1 MNMVSL
7 KKKIAIWL
15 TWLLIFPAGLWFTY
29 QMYPPHINGLEIDA
43 FIFFMLMSL
52 VAAVPMV
59 INGTPIFLIQWV
71 SWASFLIFGLF
82 VEMIMSQVALIVLF
96 TRVKLPREQFFRLPL
111 NSIMFF
117 FVSFFSGI
125 IFYSLGGSTGANL
138 SLSNLSFWLI
148 AIYPVLYYFFNHLI
162 ISIFNIIVYN
172 NKKQHFG
179 KDFVW
184 ETVTTLITFPIGFV
198 LYILYKE
205 VGLLA
210 ILFVSIPF
218 ASLSIIL
225 NLYYMSGKINAN
237 LQKATEI
244 GHQLAERLNVDNVLD
259 LFIKRISEMLTVD
272 FAFILDVVDNKEL
285 RLIRRVE
292 RGIVKSNEMWP
303 LKKNE
308 GISGNVWVTGKPA
321 LYHSKKQWEHIVKGY
336 MPENAESVLSIP
348 MIRNNEVVAI
358 LTLGST
364 QKRAYEKSQLM
375 IVEILCSYFAIAVE
389 NARHYEEAKSKSEHC
404 ALTKLFNYQYFEN
417 LLTNEFKKL
426 QNQELTQLSLI
437 ILDIDHFKSVNDT
450 YGHQSGNEILC
461 NLASELTRLTA
472 GIGTVARYGGE
483 EFVILLPNVEKSIA
497 LNTAEFIRKSIANH
511 AFILKE
517 HLENDTGNIMVNI
530 TASIGVATAP
540 HDAEDPLSL
549 IRHADRALYVG
560 AKRAGRNRV
569 AEYVK

>member
-1 MNMVSL
+1 MVSS
-7 KKKIAIWL
+7 KKKIGIWII
-15 TWLLIFPAGLWFTY
+15 WFAVVPVSLWFTY
-29 QMYPPHINGLEIDA
+29 EMHPPHINGLEIDI

-71 SWASFLIFGLF
+71 SWAVFLIFGLF
-82 VEMIMSQVALIVLF
+82 AEMVMAQLALLVLF
-96 TRVKLPREQFFRLPL
+96 ISVKLPKEQFFRIPL
-111 NSIMFF
+111 NSLMFF
-117 FVSFFSGI
+117 FVSLCSGLI
-125 IFYSLGGSTGANL
+125 YYQLGGETGVNL
-138 SLSNLSFWLI
+138 SPSQLSFWII

-162 ISIFNIIVYN
+162 LIIFNIVIYE

-198 LYILYKE
+198 LYILYRE

-225 NLYYMSGKINAN
+225 NLYYTSSKINKN

-244 GHQLAERLNVDNVLD
+244 GHQLAERLNVNNVVD
-259 LFIKRISEMLTVD
+259 LFINKITEMLTVD
-272 FAFILDVVDNKEL
+272 FAFILDVVDHKEL
-285 RLIRRVE
+285 QLIRRVE
-292 RGIVKSNEMWP
+292 NGIVESNEMWP

-308 GISGNVWVTGKPA
+308 GISGTVWGTEKPA
-321 LYHSKKQWEHIVKGY
+321 LYNSRKEWHHIAKGY
-336 MPENAESVLSIP
+336 MPEHAESVLSIP
-348 MIRNNEVVAI
+348 MIRNNDVVAI

-364 QKRAYEKSQLM
+364 QKGAYEKSQLM

-389 NARHYEEAKSKSEHC
+389 NAKHYEEAKAKSEHC
-404 ALTKLFNYQYFEN
+404 ALTKLYNHQYFEN
-417 LLTNEFKKL
+417 ILSNEFMKL
-426 QNQELTQLSLI
+426 QKQEISRISLI
-437 ILDIDHFKSVNDT
+437 ILDIDHFKQVNDT

-461 NLASELTRLTA
+461 ELAYELKKLIA
-472 GIGTVARYGGE
+472 GLGIVARYGGE
-483 EFVILLPNVEKSIA
+483 EFVILLSDVEKATA
-497 LNTAEFIRKSIANH
+497 LKMAEQIRSFIANH
-511 AFILKE
+511 PFTLKQ
-517 HLENDTGNIMVNI
+517 HLDNESGTIKINI

-540 HDAEDPLSL
+540 QDADDPLSL

-569 AEYVK
+569 GEYVK

>member
-1 MNMVSL
+1 MNKVSL
-7 KKKIAIWL
+7 KKKIIIWL
-15 TWLLIFPAGLWFTY
+15 LWIVVFPAGLWLTY
-29 QMYPPHINGLEIDA
+29 QMHPPHISGLELDI
-43 FIFFMLMSL
+43 FIFLLLMSL

-59 INGTPIFLIQWV
+59 INGTVIFLIQWV
-71 SWASFLIFGLF
+71 SWATFLIFGVF
-82 VEMIMSQVALIVLF
+82 VEMVMAQIALLVLF
-96 TRVKLPREQFFRLPL
+96 SRLKLSKEQLFRLPL
-111 NSIMFF
+111 NSLMFF
-117 FVSFFSGI
+117 FVSLFSGLI
-125 IFYSLGGSTGANL
+125 YYSLGGLTGP
-138 SLSNLSFWLI
+138 SLSVGELSFWLV
-148 AIYPVLYYFFNHLI
+148 AIYPVLYYIFNHIILI
-162 ISIFNIIVYN
+162 IIDVLIYDI
-172 NKKQHFG
+172 KQHFG

-184 ETVTTLITFPIGFV
+184 ETVTTLITFPIGYV
-198 LYILYKE
+198 LFILYRE

-225 NLYYMSGKINAN
+225 NLYYTSGKINAN

-244 GHQLAERLNVDNVLD
+244 GHQLAERLNVENVLD
-259 LFIKRISEMLTVD
+259 LFIKKISEMLTVD
-272 FAFILDVVDNKEL
+272 FAFILDVVNNNEL

-292 RGIVKSNEMWP
+292 RGYVKSNEMWP
-303 LKKNE
+303 LRKNE
-308 GISGNVWVTGKPA
+308 GISGNVWVSGKPA
-321 LYHSKKQWEHIVKGY
+321 MYHSKQQWEHIVKGY
-336 MPENAESVLSIP
+336 MPENAESVLSVP

-389 NARHYEEAKSKSEHC
+389 NARHYEEAKAKSEHC
-404 ALTKLFNYQYFEN
+404 ALTKLYNYQYFEN
-417 LLTNEFKKL
+417 LLTNEFTKL
-426 QNQELTQLSLI
+426 RNDELAQLSLI

-461 NLASELTRLTA
+461 ELASELTRLTA

-483 EFVILLPNVEKSIA
+483 EFVILLPNIEKSTA

-511 AFILKE
+511 SFVLKE
-517 HLENDTGNIMVNI
+517 HLENNMGHIKVNI

-540 HDAEDPLSL
+540 HDADDPLSL
-549 IRHADRALYVG
+549 IRHSDRALYVG

-569 AEYVK
+569 AEYVR

>member
-1 MNMVSL
+1 MNMVSF
-7 KKKIAIWL
+7 KKKIIIWL
-15 TWLLIFPAGLWFTY
+15 MWLLVFPAGLIYTY
-29 QMYPPHINGLEIDA
+29 QMYPPNISGLEIDI

-71 SWASFLIFGLF
+71 SWAAFLIFGIF
-82 VEMIMSQVALIVLF
+82 VEMVMAQIALIVLF
-96 TRVKLPREQFFRLPL
+96 TRVRLPREQFFRLPL

-117 FVSFFSGI
+117 CVSLFSGLI
-125 IFYSLGGSTGANL
+125 YYSLGGTTGGNL
-138 SLSNLSFWLI
+138 SAGKLSFWLI

-162 ISIFNIIVYN
+162 IIILNIVFYN

-244 GHQLAERLNVDNVLD
+244 GHQLAERLNVENVLD

-308 GISGNVWVTGKPA
+308 GISGNVWVAGKPA
-321 LYHSKKQWEHIVKGY
+321 MYHTRQQWEHIVKGY

-358 LTLGST
+358 LTLGSS

-389 NARHYEEAKSKSEHC
+389 NARHYEEAKAKSEHC
-404 ALTKLFNYQYFEN
+404 ALTKLYNYQYFDN
-417 LLTNEFKKL
+417 LLTNQFMKL
-426 QNQELTQLSLI
+426 RNGELTQLSLI
-437 ILDIDHFKSVNDT
+437 ILDIDHFKAVNDT

-461 NLASELTRLTA
+461 ELASELTRLTS

-497 LNTAEFIRKSIANH
+497 LSTAEFIRKSIANH
-511 AFILKE
+511 SFILNE
-517 HLENDTGNIMVNI
+517 HLENNLGSIKVNI

-540 HDAEDPLSL
+540 YDADDPLSL